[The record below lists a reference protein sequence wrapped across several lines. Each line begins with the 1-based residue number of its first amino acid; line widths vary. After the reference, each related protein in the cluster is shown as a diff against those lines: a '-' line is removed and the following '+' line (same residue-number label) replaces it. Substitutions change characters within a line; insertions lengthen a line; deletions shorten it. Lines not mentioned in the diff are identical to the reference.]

1 MNFYLRVAVLF
12 LTCAGSLFL
21 YAEDPIKGKVLN
33 QTTGH
38 PAAGD
43 QVFLLGEGMKEEART
58 VTNSEGSFTLSAASN
73 QVQHV
78 IRVLHQGVAYDQPI
92 HNPAQLTIRVF
103 DAVVKIPGL
112 KGKMGIAQVGLDGK
126 TVTVREMYSVTNA
139 STPPVT
145 QVSSHNFEITLP
157 GQAVLDSVELR
168 GPSDPSFAKFPAAPV
183 QGHNGQYTVDFP
195 IRPGD
200 TLFKFGYHMP
210 YQDAVTLHVRVPY
223 PIEKFAVAH
232 PQSLSFRSSRP
243 SGFINAGVVNGL
255 AIEQAT
261 AKLVT
266 GELPA
271 FQISGIGAIEPGTS
285 AVSQAPA
292 PTPQTQVPERPRPA
306 SAPAAASKS
315 RQEIWIILPGITI
328 MAMLIAGM
336 VLRTRRR
343 THAAQAPQ

>member
-1 MNFYLRVAVLF
+1 MNFCLRVAILF
-12 LTCAGSLFL
+12 LTCAGPLFL
-21 YAEDPIKGKVLN
+21 YAEEPIKGKVLN

-43 QVFLLGEGMKEEART
+43 QVMLLGEGIKEEART
-58 VTNSEGSFTLSAASN
+58 TTDSEGSFVLPATSN
-73 QVQHV
+73 QSHYV
-78 IRVLHQGVAYDQPI
+78 IRVLHQGVAYDQAVR
-92 HNPAQLTIRVF
+92 NPAQLQIRLF
-103 DAVVKIPGL
+103 DAVAKIPGL
-112 KGKMGIAQVGLDGK
+112 KGKMGIAQVGSDGK

-145 QVSSHNFEITLP
+145 QASSHNFEITLP
-157 GQAVLDSVELR
+157 GQAILDSVELR
-168 GPSDPSFAKFPAAPV
+168 GPSDPSFEKFPASPV

-200 TLFKFGYHMP
+200 TLFKFAYHMP

-232 PQSLSFRSSRP
+232 PASLSFKSSKP
-243 SGFINAGVVNGL
+243 SGFMNAGIVNGL

-271 FQISGIGAIEPGTS
+271 FQISGVGVTEPGTP
-285 AVSQAPA
+285 AVSAAPA
-292 PTPQTQVPERPRPA
+292 PVAHQTRETPKPVSP
-306 SAPAAASKS
+306 PAAPS
-315 RQEIWIILPGITI
+315 RQEIWIMLPGITI
-328 MAMLIAGM
+328 MAMLIVGM

-343 THAAQAPQ
+343 ARAAQGQQ